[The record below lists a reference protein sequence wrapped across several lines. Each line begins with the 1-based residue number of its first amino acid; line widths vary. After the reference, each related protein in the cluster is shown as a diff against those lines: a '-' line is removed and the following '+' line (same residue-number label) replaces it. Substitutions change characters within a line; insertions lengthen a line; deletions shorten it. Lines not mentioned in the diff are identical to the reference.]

1 MSEVRQ
7 GTSASDYQNQA
18 WNCTEQQSDCG
29 HFNISLHISALPYL
43 TFAMKSLLQVVQD
56 VREPPHIINQLHHVL
71 RVHSGRPH
79 QVRRQPHGAQ
89 RVGVLGVS
97 AHIPGL
103 GGSRRQR
110 PSVGLRVVFVLCP
123 ATATAAVALPDHPSK
138 PPFSGATAAQLAPEV
153 TKLLGSW
160 NECEAGK
167 WKTKR
172 AMLRPC
178 VCGVSFHKVDD
189 IRLL

>member
-1 MSEVRQ
+1 
-7 GTSASDYQNQA
+7 
-18 WNCTEQQSDCG
+18 
-29 HFNISLHISALPYL
+29 
-43 TFAMKSLLQVVQD
+43 MKSLLQVVQD

-71 RVHSGRPH
+71 RVHSGSPH

-89 RVGVLGVS
+89 WVGVLGVS

-110 PSVGLRVVFVLCP
+110 PSVGLGVLFVQSLAALCP

-160 NECEAGK
+160 NE
-167 WKTKR
+167 
-172 AMLRPC
+172 
-178 VCGVSFHKVDD
+178 
-189 IRLL
+189 